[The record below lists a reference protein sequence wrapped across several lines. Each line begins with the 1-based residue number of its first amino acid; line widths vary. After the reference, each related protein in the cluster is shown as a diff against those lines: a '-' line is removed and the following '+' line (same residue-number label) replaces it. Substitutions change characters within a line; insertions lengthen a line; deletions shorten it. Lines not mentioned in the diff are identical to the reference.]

1 MKYQKLIAL
10 IEFSVF
16 NPNFMVVYALGI
28 YAALHN
34 NSPAIDA
41 D

>member
-1 MKYQKLIAL
+1 
-10 IEFSVF
+10 
-16 NPNFMVVYALGI
+16 LGI

-41 D
+41 Y